1 MNIEEKKIK
10 ATRLDEL
17 TDEDLKRRDRLNYA
31 VQILTYNVWFEY
43 KRALEIFDEFD
54 IAYLQACRYYENP
67 EEYTDIRPISLFL
80 VGKLNT
86 GKTTLIN
93 KYEHYAEK
101 IAKIEGRHYSKND
114 IIIVDAPVGI
124 TFKGMFAALLAQFG
138 IDIPWKKEIH
148 TDRVIDLLIQELRK
162 RKVKLLFIDDI
173 QNMVNTNQ
181 ADRNDIFDGFRKIA
195 NLSQTRL
202 ILVGLPT
209 AYKLFADSNWV
220 DERFRALVL
229 PEWDAR
235 SKEYIDLL
243 YTIRNAYGDFLPDW
257 DIVNQEGKMN
267 KEIALFLHSLS
278 EGRLGKLIQTIQ
290 QAAVRALTCNRTNIL
305 REDYTAVQTLR
316 YFMKD
321 GQILTE
327 KIENY

>member
-1 MNIEEKKIK
+1 MSEKKIR
-10 ATRLDEL
+10 APRIDDL
-17 TDEDLKRRDRLNYA
+17 TDADLKRRERLNYA

-43 KRALEIFDEFD
+43 KKALDIFDEFD
-54 IAYLQACRYYENP
+54 IAYLQAYRYFENP

-93 KYEHYAEK
+93 KYRHYSEK
-101 IAKIEGRHYSKND
+101 IAKIDGRRYSKYD
-114 IIIVDAPVGI
+114 IIIAEAPVGI
-124 TFKGMFAALLAQFG
+124 TFNGMFTSLLANFS
-138 IDIPWKKEIH
+138 IDLPSKKEIH
-148 TDRVIDLLIQELRK
+148 TDRLIDQLIEELQK

-173 QNMVNTNQ
+173 QNMVKIDQ
-181 ADRNDIFDGFRKIA
+181 ADINDIFDGFRKIA

-209 AYKLFADSNWV
+209 AYKLFENSNWV
-220 DERFRALVL
+220 DERYRALVL
-229 PEWDAR
+229 TEWDSY

-243 YTIRNAYGDFLPDW
+243 YTIRNAYGDFLPEW
-257 DIVNQEGKMN
+257 DIVNKDGKIN
-267 KEIALFLHSLS
+267 KDVAMFLHSLS
-278 EGRLGKLIQTIQ
+278 AGRLGKLIQTIQ

-305 REDYTAVQTLR
+305 KDDYTAVQTLR

-321 GQILTE
+321 GQIMKE
-327 KIENY
+327 QIEN